1 MQFIVNLTLLY
12 LKKIG
17 KSNLIITKYL
27 SVKQLKFY
35 CKI

>member
-12 LKKIG
+12 LKKIE
-17 KSNLIITKYL
+17 KSIKYL